1 MGRIIEKIKSIRVVS
16 VALIIFMIFVVL
28 ACGKQAVRIMNLNEQ
43 RTALQ
48 LTYQEELNRGTQLAE
63 QRELLNDPTYMERLA
78 RNNLLMIRDGEYLV
92 VPAEENDD
100 VVDYDNS
107 TPNDVH

>member
-1 MGRIIEKIKSIRVVS
+1 MGRIINKIKSVRVVS
-16 VALIIFMIFVVL
+16 VALIIFMVFVVL
-28 ACGKQAVRIMNLNEQ
+28 ACGKQAVRIMNLSEQ
-43 RTALQ
+43 RAALEV
-48 LTYQEELNRGTQLAE
+48 TYQEELDRGTQLAE

-78 RNNLLMIRDGEYLV
+78 RKNLLMIRDGEYLV

-100 VVDYDNS
+100 VVNFDNT